1 MRTSIEG
8 GSIKHS
14 FFIDRQKNSRH
25 WSGTCGGSQALYVKR
40 PSKKGTFIRVLVATV
55 IASRSSGSISYAG
68 LVSQKQSTSGSSS
81 PLTGDS
87 HRGLGDVHSEVLQHI
102 QVILD
107 AGILPALINISASKF
122 AIHYLILQ
130 DVVHNGE

>member
-1 MRTSIEG
+1 MRTPIVG
-8 GSIKHS
+8 GSVKHS
-14 FFIDRQKNSRH
+14 IFIDRQKNSRH

-81 PLTGDS
+81 PLAGDS
-87 HRGLGDVHSEVLQHI
+87 HRGLGDVHSEVLQYFH
-102 QVILD
+102 VILD
-107 AGILPALINISASKF
+107 ASILPALINISASKLVT
-122 AIHYLILQ
+122 HYLILQ
-130 DVVHNGE
+130 DMVHNGK

>member
-1 MRTSIEG
+1 MRTPIVG

-55 IASRSSGSISYAG
+55 IASRSSGPISYAG
-68 LVSQKQSTSGSSS
+68 LVSQKKSASGSSS
-81 PLTGDS
+81 PLAGDS
-87 HRGLGDVHSEVLQHI
+87 RRGLGDVHSEVLQYF

-107 AGILPALINISASKF
+107 AGGFSPFVNISASKF
-122 AIHYLILQ
+122 AILYLILQ
-130 DVVHNGE
+130 DMVHNGK